1 MQRFKITKEG
11 YDKLKANLDNLIHV
25 ERPKISKAIGEAIEL
40 GDLSENAEY
49 HYSKERQAI
58 VEGMITNLTEKLSN
72 ADVVDISN
80 LSGDVIGFGAH
91 VLVIDEDTEKEINY
105 ILLGEY
111 EADITKNIISVESP
125 IGRALVGKKV
135 GDFIEINVPS
145 GTKNFEILNLTW
157 GDYKSLIS

>member
-11 YDKLKANLDNLIHV
+11 YNKLKANLDNLINV

-49 HYSKERQAI
+49 HYSKERQAVI
-58 VEGMITNLTEKLSN
+58 EGMITNLTEKLSN
-72 ADVVDISN
+72 ADVIDLSK
-80 LSGDVIGFGAH
+80 LSGDTIGFGAH
-91 VLVIDEDTEKEINY
+91 VLVMDEDTEKEISY

-111 EADITKNIISVESP
+111 EADIKKNIISVESP

-135 GDFIEINVPS
+135 GDFVEINVPS
-145 GTKNFEILNLTW
+145 GTKNFEILELTW
-157 GDYKSLIS
+157 NDYSSFL